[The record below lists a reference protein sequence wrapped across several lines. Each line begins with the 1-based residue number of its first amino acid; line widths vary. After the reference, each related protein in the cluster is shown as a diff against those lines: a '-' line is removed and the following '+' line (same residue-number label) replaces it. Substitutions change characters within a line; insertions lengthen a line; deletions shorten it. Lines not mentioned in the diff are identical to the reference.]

1 MCLYS
6 CCVKEPLGAR
16 TWTPVDTPVLV
27 QQRLAVALGM
37 LVCMPPVSSTA
48 TSQSCHEVVWVTL
61 FTLVC
66 ACYATPKSWWHGL
79 SNPRLTAWWNRYVCS
94 QPWMQRHECVCSHPH
109 NIPALHVQLGHVY
122 SHICHGPSTEGL
134 GTPHHSTIE
143 CWQGQTC
150 LHTCFVPTGP
160 HGGWACLSAWLPR
173 PNYAMWPCGMNTH
186 LHTHCVTW

>member
-1 MCLYS
+1 M
-6 CCVKEPLGAR
+6 VAGE
-16 TWTPVDTPVLV
+16 DLV
-27 QQRLAVALGM
+27 T
-37 LVCMPPVSSTA
+37 C
-48 TSQSCHEVVWVTL
+48 
-61 FTLVC
+61 
-66 ACYATPKSWWHGL
+66 L

-94 QPWMQRHECVCSHPH
+94 QPWMQRHECVSSHPH

-173 PNYAMWPCGMNTH
+173 PSYAMWPCGMNTH
-186 LHTHCVTW
+186 LHTHCVTWQHRQAYPWTSMSQQCHAACKHACSHACRVNTIMRGVGTPIHVPTVSQCTIRLAAEA